1 MVGALSVQTCGVLG
15 VDVVESDV
23 PGIGLSEAIQ
33 GLRAELVAAMA
44 EGAGEPI
51 QFPIAKMTVELQ
63 TVATKGV
70 DGKAGFRVPVVE
82 VELGGGAKWQHE
94 SSQTVTIEFGSP
106 VDREGHPVKVASA
119 SNQIKG

>member
-1 MVGALSVQTCGVLG
+1 M
-15 VDVVESDV
+15 VESDV